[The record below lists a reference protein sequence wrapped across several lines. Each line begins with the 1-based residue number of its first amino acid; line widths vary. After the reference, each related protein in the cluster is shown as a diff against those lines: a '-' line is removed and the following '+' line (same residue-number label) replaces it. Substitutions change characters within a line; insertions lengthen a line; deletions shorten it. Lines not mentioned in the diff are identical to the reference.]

1 MFQFSS
7 VLFTILLQDT
17 VLRDP
22 LLPCTTGENTG
33 NVDARFICVSKKVT
47 LSCAAL
53 LVPVDTRTSA
63 LVLGNRLPPP
73 CWAQQA
79 STSLLGTIFRFAS
92 GSRDIVRSRR
102 QRLLSPSFIFLK
114 LSTNKQHSLSHF
126 RPICSF
132 WAESFLACPHPTAGF
147 LVFSAFL
154 VPNKLE
160 TSVSEVY
167 TKCR

>member
-33 NVDARFICVSKKVT
+33 NVDSRFICVSKKVT

-63 LVLGNRLPPP
+63 LVLGN
-73 CWAQQA
+73 QA
-79 STSLLGTIFRFAS
+79 SSSLLGTIFRFAS

-102 QRLLSPSFIFLK
+102 QRLLSPFFIFLK

-126 RPICSF
+126 RPIWSF

-147 LVFSAFL
+147 SVFSAFL